1 LLHTLTQPAM
11 SPTRTSKSPSPASSP
26 LSDLVN
32 RQIFEQCSDPAFVAA
47 VNQAANLKCL
57 MAIQAGRLR
66 VASPYKLPEPI
77 RYIPR
82 MDLVDDPSSSHY
94 SAVFEIPGINK
105 DSISLG
111 IRAGKLFVV
120 GRRHAPYLKPAKL
133 EAATPNA
140 TQSDPDIL
148 ALEAMQR
155 TLRIPVRELRYGN
168 FQRHV
173 DIPAGIKESDI
184 KAILM
189 DGLLTVTWPKAS
201 PNTVATAPRIAPA
214 KAKSSSPS
222 SHLQTLVAAGPA
234 AQ

>member
-1 LLHTLTQPAM
+1 M
-11 SPTRTSKSPSPASSP
+11 SPTRTSKSPSPASP
-26 LSDLVN
+26 LSDLVS
-32 RQIFEQCSDPAFVAA
+32 RQIYEQFGDPAFLAA
-47 VNQAANLKCL
+47 VNRAANIKCL

-82 MDLVDDPSSSHY
+82 MDLVDDPSSSYY

-111 IRAGKLFVV
+111 IRSGKLFIT
-120 GRRHAPYLKPAKL
+120 GRRHAPYFKPARL

-140 TQSDPDIL
+140 TQSDLDRPASDATQR
-148 ALEAMQR
+148 ALR
-155 TLRIPVRELRYGN
+155 LPVRELRYGN
-168 FQRHV
+168 FERSV
-173 DIPAGIKESDI
+173 DIPAGIKESEI

-201 PNTVATAPRIAPA
+201 HNTVATAPRISPA
-214 KAKSSSPS
+214 KSKSSSPS
-222 SHLQTLVAAGPA
+222 NHPQTLVAAGPA